1 MKKNIDNFKIFYSS
15 FLGKA
20 VSEIL
25 SKKISKLWNPI
36 DKSRIASIGF
46 GSPYL
51 EAINKRTQRLFFLTP
66 RHHGKY
72 HFGLTNK
79 NLTALINEYT
89 LPIDDQSLDRLLVI
103 HSFEYLTDHKKFLR
117 EAWRTLDKNGEI
129 LIIVPNSFGLWRH
142 HYKNFFSSLR
152 SFSIPELNSLLLNN
166 FFIPIEF
173 ENSLFFPPINNSYLL
188 KNMNHTESL
197 GNKFFNFFSGV
208 IIVRARKNYSAVVL
222 NEKQNMRTKIIR
234 NTKN

>member
-36 DKSRIASIGF
+36 DKSRIAVIGF
-46 GSPYL
+46 GSPYS
-51 EAINKRTQRLFFLTP
+51 ESINKRIQRLFFLIP

-72 HFGLTNK
+72 HFGLANK
-79 NLTALINEYT
+79 NLTASINEYA
-89 LPIDDQSLDRLLVI
+89 LPVDDQSLDRLLVI

-117 EAWRTLDKNGEI
+117 ESWRTLDKNGEI
-129 LIIVPNSFGLWRH
+129 LIIVPNSFGLWRT

-152 SFSIPELNSLLLNN
+152 TFSVVELNSLLLNN
-166 FFIPIEF
+166 FFIPVEF
-173 ENSLFFPPINNSYLL
+173 ENSLFFPPINNSYLS
-188 KNMNHTESL
+188 KNMNHIERF

-208 IIVRARKNYSAVVL
+208 IIVKARKNYSAVVL
-222 NEKQNMRTKIIR
+222 NEKQNMKSKIIR